1 MMRTVFVQVENLDTG
16 LERFKRAWEMG
27 EFQGEYVTFESME
40 GLMRTLTPVRWQL
53 MHTLQTEGPMNL
65 QALARALQRDIKE
78 VYGDVAALKELGL
91 IEDTEDEAIWVPYDE
106 IRLELSVRR
115 AVA

>member
-16 LERFKRAWEMG
+16 LERFKRALEMG

-40 GLMRTLTPVRWQL
+40 ELMRTLTPVRWRL
-53 MHTLQTEGPMNL
+53 IHTLQTKGPMNL
-65 QALARALQRDIKE
+65 PALARTLQRDIKE

-91 IEDTEDEAIWVPYDE
+91 IEDTEDDVMWVPYDE

>member
-27 EFQGEYVTFESME
+27 EFQGEYVTFESMA

-65 QALARALQRDIKE
+65 QVLARTLQRDIEE
-78 VYGDVAALKELGL
+78 VDGDVAVLKELGL
-91 IEDTEDEAIWVPYDE
+91 IEDAEDEAIWVPYDE